1 MERRV
6 DELARRVD
14 RFAVARDAYEI
25 FICMYIAA
33 RGFVRPH
40 DAAPS
45 PTPRTVNATRF
56 NASPAF
62 VQRLMQLS
70 YVGTMYLM
78 LMNASSPPYI
88 SMSCSVSRM
97 SSPTHVFFR
106 CP

>member
-1 MERRV
+1 MWTHRIGAINALRFSISGVGARV

-45 PTPRTVNATRF
+45 PTLGSSSAMRF
-56 NASPAF
+56 NA
-62 VQRLMQLS
+62 
-70 YVGTMYLM
+70 
-78 LMNASSPPYI
+78 PPP
-88 SMSCSVSRM
+88 S
-97 SSPTHVFFR
+97 F
-106 CP
+106 

>member
-1 MERRV
+1 MWTHRTGAINALRFSISGVERRV

-45 PTPRTVNATRF
+45 PTPRIVNAMRF
-56 NASPAF
+56 NASP
-62 VQRLMQLS
+62 
-70 YVGTMYLM
+70 
-78 LMNASSPPYI
+78 PP
-88 SMSCSVSRM
+88 S
-97 SSPTHVFFR
+97 FR
-106 CP
+106 G